1 MTPDRSNQA
10 SPIRILFIDDSE
22 DDVLLLTLELQ
33 QRGLDFVCQHVDTLP
48 ALDHALRNQHWDVV
62 ITDHHLVGFSSAD
75 VLAQVRAFNPE
86 LPVIIVSGAICENR
100 AVDAMQQGAQDFV
113 MKDNLARLLPVIL
126 REHKQRATRL
136 DLQQQTADMRLQRQQ
151 ERAREKQKMSELLA
165 AVKELSLC
173 DSAVDGARIAF
184 THFLAMYPYLA
195 VCTARL
201 LLPQKNGESLV
212 SHLIWDGGHF
222 AEHAIPVVVDAPFLQ
237 QLRLLADIALH
248 DQRLVMPIRSE
259 RRAWG
264 YLVLDHFPPVEGEEN
279 LDTDFASNLIH
290 FLAMIMESIEAK
302 ENSRLS
308 TVGAMAA
315 GIVHDLKNPI
325 SAIQGCAE
333 LALDPAMPAR
343 DRDELMRA
351 IISETGRMAFM
362 AQEILEFSRN
372 EIILN
377 PVRMPARQFMA
388 DIARTLHQ
396 MCNSAGV
403 LFRQE
408 CQTDAMLELDVERVR
423 RVLLNIAR
431 NACDALQKTGGATPC
446 FELILRQHDQ
456 QVEFIA
462 RDNGPGIP
470 APIRATL
477 FEPFVTYGKVNGTG
491 LGMAIA
497 KRIVDAHGGD
507 IRFDSSPHTGTEFR
521 IRLPRALAEQARH
534 TRPGHLFAAGAN
546 LQTAHA
552 AGASL
557 EHVSVLV
564 AEDNP
569 VNQKI
574 ICTILE
580 QQGCHVCRAANG
592 LDALDLLERDRFDV
606 VLMDFEMPGMGGLE
620 VTTRLRQRPE
630 FKQLVIIGL
639 TGHSELDELQSARSA
654 GMNGVLCKPLNQ
666 AMLNATI
673 LSLLRHA
680 RPV

>member
-10 SPIRILFIDDSE
+10 LPIRILFIDDSE

-33 QRGLDFVCQHVDTLP
+33 QRGLDFVCHHIDTLP
-48 ALDHALRNQHWDVV
+48 ALDHALQTQHWDVV

-75 VLAQVRAFNPE
+75 VLQQVRAINPE
-86 LPVIIVSGAICENR
+86 LPVIIVSGAICETS
-100 AVDAMQQGAQDFV
+100 AVDAMQHGAQDFV
-113 MKDNLARLLPVIL
+113 MKDNLARLLPAIL
-126 REHKQRATRL
+126 REHKQRAVRL
-136 DLQQQTADMRLQRQQ
+136 DLQQQTAAMRQQRQQ
-151 ERAREKQKMSELLA
+151 ERAREKQKMCELLA

-184 THFLAMYPYLA
+184 AHFLAMYPYLA
-195 VCTARL
+195 TCTAHL

-212 SHLIWDGGHF
+212 AHLIWDSGCF
-222 AEHAIPVVVDAPFLQ
+222 VEHGIPAVVDAAIVQ
-237 QLRLLADIALH
+237 QLRMLTRIDLR

-264 YLVLDHFPPVEGEEN
+264 YLLLDRFTLPDVEEDI
-279 LDTDFASNLIH
+279 DTDFASNLIH

-372 EIILN
+372 ELILN
-377 PVRMPARQFMA
+377 PTRIPARQFMA

-403 LFRQE
+403 MFVCE
-408 CQTDAMLELDVERVR
+408 CQTDAVLELDVERVR

-431 NACDALQKTGGATPC
+431 NACDALQKASHPAPR
-446 FELILRQHDQ
+446 FELWLLQNGE

-470 APIRATL
+470 AAIQATL

-497 KRIVDAHGGD
+497 KRIVDAHGGKLY
-507 IRFDSSPHTGTEFR
+507 FDATVAPGAEFH
-521 IRLPRALAEQARH
+521 IRLPRALAEPARNNSP
-534 TRPGHLFAAGAN
+534 RHLFAAGAN
-546 LQTAHA
+546 LQSAHA
-552 AGASL
+552 AGATL

-592 LDALDLLERDRFDV
+592 LDALRLLERDHFDV

-620 VTTRLRQRPE
+620 VTSRLRQRPE
-630 FKQLVIIGL
+630 FEQLVIIGL
-639 TGHSELDELQSARSA
+639 TGHSEADELQSARSV

-673 LSLLRHA
+673 LSLLRHTSPA
-680 RPV
+680 

>member
-1 MTPDRSNQA
+1 MTPDSSNQA
-10 SPIRILFIDDSE
+10 SPVRILFIDDSE

-48 ALDHALRNQHWDVV
+48 ELDHALRTQPWDVV
-62 ITDHHLVGFSSAD
+62 ITDHHLVGFSSAE
-75 VLAQVRAFNPE
+75 VLQQIREFNAE
-86 LPVIIVSGAICENR
+86 LPVIIVSGAICETV
-100 AVDAMQQGAQDFV
+100 AVGAMQQGAQDFV

-126 REHKQRATRL
+126 REHQQRAARL
-136 DLQQQTADMRLQRQQ
+136 DLQRQTAAMRLQRQQ

-184 THFLAMYPYLA
+184 SHLLAMYPSLA
-195 VCTARL
+195 GCTVRL
-201 LLPQKNGESLV
+201 LLPQKNSQQLTA
-212 SHLIWDGGHF
+212 HRIWDEGCF
-222 AEHAIPVVVDAPFLQ
+222 VEHDIP
-237 QLRLLADIALH
+237 QLVENGIAHELGLLADITLRER
-248 DQRLVMPIRSE
+248 QWIIPVRSE

-264 YLVLDHFPPVEGEEN
+264 YLMLDNVTPVEGEEI
-279 LDTDFASNLIH
+279 LDTDFAGNILH

-325 SAIQGCAE
+325 AAIQGCAE
-333 LALDPAMPAR
+333 LALLTATLPAER
-343 DRDELMRA
+343 SELMRA

-372 EIILN
+372 ELALQPT
-377 PVRMPARQFMA
+377 PVEARDFVA
-388 DIARTLHQ
+388 DIARTLQQ

-403 LFRQE
+403 KLTLE
-408 CQTDAMLELDVERVR
+408 CRMEGQLELDVERMR
-423 RVLLNIAR
+423 RVLLNVAR
-431 NACDALQKTGGATPC
+431 NACEALQKAGTPDPH
-446 FELILRQHDQ
+446 FELILQSADQ

-470 APIRATL
+470 AAIRATL

-507 IRFDSSPHTGTEFR
+507 IRFESLAPGGTEFH
-521 IRLPRALAEQARH
+521 IRLPQTLAEQARNN
-534 TRPGHLFAAGAN
+534 RPRHLFSAGAD
-546 LQTAHA
+546 LRPARA
-552 AGASL
+552 ASASL

-564 AEDNP
+564 AEDNL

-580 QQGCHVCRAANG
+580 QQGCHVCRATNG
-592 LDALDLLERDRFDV
+592 LDALSLLERDRFDV

-630 FKQLVIIGL
+630 FRQLVIIGL
-639 TGHSELDELQSARSA
+639 TGHSAADELQSARSA
-654 GMNGVLCKPLNQ
+654 GMNGVLCKPLNH

-673 LSLLRHA
+673 LSLLRHGA
-680 RPV
+680 T